1 MRYERKAVQTRGRG
15 EAWGNRKLSV
25 ICTISRLT
33 IRREAPDQCQE
44 CGKNNPESE
53 ARAHLRC
60 GCSCDADLM
69 LTTMT
74 RVAIKKGDCSHY
86 DKRGRGGHRC
96 SKGGERQGVQPVLGE
111 AAQAAQ
117 ADSSTRARDHHRLN

>member
-1 MRYERKAVQTRGRG
+1 M
-15 EAWGNRKLSV
+15 

-33 IRREAPDQCQE
+33 IRREPPDQCQE
-44 CGKNNPESE
+44 CVKNNPESE

-69 LTTMT
+69 LITMT
-74 RVAIKKGDCSHY
+74 RVAIKKVIARIMTREG
-86 DKRGRGGHRC
+86 GGHRC
-96 SKGGERQGVQPVLGE
+96 KKGGERQGVQPVLGE

-117 ADSSTRARDHHRLN
+117 ADSTTRDYHQLN